1 MKLER
6 VEITDE
12 GPVLHVLGAD
22 LRDGTPILDIKP
34 YIPFADCHPDAQGGW
49 IDRTP
54 WHELEVDFPERLH
67 ESIDSN
73 KLPGL
78 LEVLKQD
85 PRRAGSKHEPER
97 IYHLAYSSLDVAF
110 TVDGNVLHV
119 VEIN

>member
-1 MKLER
+1 M
-6 VEITDE
+6 
-12 GPVLHVLGAD
+12 
-22 LRDGTPILDIKP
+22 
-34 YIPFADCHPDAQGGW
+34 
-49 IDRTP
+49 
-54 WHELEVDFPERLH
+54 DFPERLH